1 MEIRP
6 VNEDDRAEWV
16 RMRDLLWPG
25 SLGDHEAETR
35 LFFAQPD
42 ETLATFVLDRL
53 DGRLGGFI
61 EVGQRSY
68 AEGCASS
75 PVAYIEGWYI
85 DADLR
90 QQGLGAALVRPAER
104 WARGRGLTEIASD
117 AETDNEVSI
126 KAHQALGYAEEARV
140 VCFRKDLRDTARKSV
155 RRREV

>member
-6 VNEDDRAEWV
+6 VNEHDRAEWV

-35 LFFAQPD
+35 LFFAEPD

-61 EVGQRSY
+61 EVGQRNY

-75 PVAYIEGWYI
+75 PVAYIEGWYV

-90 QQGLGAALVRPAER
+90 QGLGAALVRAAER
-104 WARGRGLTEIASD
+104 WARDRRLTEIASD

-126 KAHQALGYAEEARV
+126 SAHRALRYAEEARV
-140 VCFRKDLRDTARKSV
+140 VCFRKDLRDTA
-155 RRREV
+155 

>member
-6 VNEDDRAEWV
+6 INEQDRPEWV

-25 SLGDHEAETR
+25 AKDDHEAETH
-35 LFFAQPD
+35 LFFTEPD
-42 ETLATFVLDRL
+42 EKLATFVLDRQ

-61 EVGQRSY
+61 EMGQRNY

-90 QQGLGAALVRPAER
+90 QQGWGAALIQAAEQ
-104 WARGRGLTEIASD
+104 WGRDQGLTEIASD
-117 AETDNEVSI
+117 AELDNQVSI
-126 KAHQALGYAEEARV
+126 RAHKALGYKEEGKI
-140 VCFRKDLRDTARKSV
+140 VCFRKELRDAV
-155 RRREV
+155 